1 MSKIKI
7 LIFLTLIFFSNN
19 ITAFG
24 LENKILVKIEN
35 QIITSLDVNNE
46 YKYLIALNPN
56 IKNSKKEDL
65 IKLSKRSII
74 QEKIKKIAI
83 EKNFNNP
90 KIPQKYLEQI
100 LKNVYSRI
108 GINNLNDFK
117 KYLEINNIDFENVQK
132 KLKIEALWNE
142 LILIKFSSKI
152 KIDEENLKN
161 KIQKDNNKFLKS
173 YLLSEISFEISN
185 LNDLDKKFIEISEI
199 IKNKGFDFA
208 ALKYSLSPT
217 SNLGGRLDWINEN
230 SLNKNILFSQSIHG
244 FEMGRGRISGL
255 STHKDLMLIG
265 LGTALD
271 LFVLSLMTEVVEK
284 DPGLFSYK
292 MPEYGTICPHHAVP
306 LHYNRINLNVVEMPR
321 VSSSGDIA
329 FMGEGD
335 YDSFKDLKSIIIRD
349 DELIHGLIELF
360 PGQDIFDII
369 FSTVDKSS

>member
-1 MSKIKI
+1 MLKNKI

-132 KLKIEALWNE
+132 KLEIEALWNE

-185 LNDLDKKFIEISEI
+185 LKDLDKKFIEISEI

-230 SLNKNILFSQSIHG
+230 SLNKNIKEAIKKLEINDFTNPIVVPGG
-244 FEMGRGRISGL
+244 F
-255 STHKDLMLIG
+255 LI
-265 LGTALD
+265 LQINEIKNTKIEVNIENELKKLVNFEKNTQLNQYSKIYFNKIKKNLD
-271 LFVLSLMTEVVEK
+271 
-284 DPGLFSYK
+284 
-292 MPEYGTICPHHAVP
+292 
-306 LHYNRINLNVVEMPR
+306 IN
-321 VSSSGDIA
+321 
-329 FMGEGD
+329 
-335 YDSFKDLKSIIIRD
+335 
-349 DELIHGLIELF
+349 EL
-360 PGQDIFDII
+360 
-369 FSTVDKSS
+369 